1 MGKDESTD
9 WPVGDNDPFGDV
21 EPENNPPLEM
31 EDIGLEKPEEET
43 KEEAEAEV
51 ESETNPESSEGGSEW
66 SLPIRAAPLLSQFH
80 NETVTEY
87 PLQQSSDGR
96 KATSL
101 VVDQDLL
108 RIIDSRLDDDGQRR
122 LKVTLSMKGEITGF
136 KHQHN
141 ELMHKHQLLWLGF
154 FISGLVL
161 LLLPPVIFNFIG
173 VILVALGV
181 WYWSAMHLETHHLE
195 FSNSGGTLSHTLHGY
210 GTNRP
215 FFRASMALLGS
226 EMAGLL
232 RNGTLETE
240 TLDQL
245 HASLA
250 APAPAPAPAQTPL
263 PIPVQPSQD
272 HFEAQPS
279 PSLLQHVVA
288 TPTSIPPPPTSPPPP
303 VQFTPVEEAPMA
315 GPPVASSLPMPLPL
329 PPTAAPMPLPPP
341 PTSAPTPL
349 PPPPTSAPTPLPLPP
364 VSTAKPL
371 PPLPDPLPPLGAPAG
386 MPLPAPF
393 GLPAAPLSL
402 DAPLP
407 NAPKIAV
414 MASPVEDTLS
424 EKEQNELLNEL
435 S

>member
-51 ESETNPESSEGGSEW
+51 ESETNPESPEGGSEW

-181 WYWSAMHLETHHLE
+181 WYWSATLKHT
-195 FSNSGGTLSHTLHGY
+195 TLSFRIRGALSHIPCMVTVR
-210 GTNRP
+210 TDP
-215 FFRASMALLGS
+215 F
-226 EMAGLL
+226 
-232 RNGTLETE
+232 
-240 TLDQL
+240 
-245 HASLA
+245 
-250 APAPAPAPAQTPL
+250 
-263 PIPVQPSQD
+263 
-272 HFEAQPS
+272 
-279 PSLLQHVVA
+279 
-288 TPTSIPPPPTSPPPP
+288 
-303 VQFTPVEEAPMA
+303 
-315 GPPVASSLPMPLPL
+315 
-329 PPTAAPMPLPPP
+329 
-341 PTSAPTPL
+341 SAPVWL
-349 PPPPTSAPTPLPLPP
+349 CLVQKWQAY
-364 VSTAKPL
+364 
-371 PPLPDPLPPLGAPAG
+371 
-386 MPLPAPF
+386 
-393 GLPAAPLSL
+393 
-402 DAPLP
+402 
-407 NAPKIAV
+407 
-414 MASPVEDTLS
+414 
-424 EKEQNELLNEL
+424 
-435 S
+435 

>member
-9 WPVGDNDPFGDV
+9 WPVGDNDPSGDV
-21 EPENNPPLEM
+21 EPENNPPLEK
-31 EDIGLEKPEEET
+31 EDVGLEKPEEKT
-43 KEEAEAEV
+43 KEEAEV
-51 ESETNPESSEGGSEW
+51 ESETNPESTEGGSVW

-195 FSNSGGTLSHTLHGY
+195 FSNSGGTLLHTLHGY

-250 APAPAPAPAQTPL
+250 APAPAPMPAPAPL
-263 PIPVQPSQD
+263 SMPVQPAQG
-272 HFEAQPS
+272 HFEAQSPPS
-279 PSLLQHVVA
+279 FPQNVA
-288 TPTSIPPPPTSPPPP
+288 TTPTSIPPPPTSPPPP
-303 VQFTPVEEAPMA
+303 VQSAPVEEALMA

-329 PPTAAPMPLPPP
+329 PPTSAPTPLPPP

-364 VSTAKPL
+364 ASAAKPL
-371 PPLPDPLPPLGAPAG
+371 PPLPGPLPPLGAPAG

-393 GLPAAPLSL
+393 GLPAASLSL

-407 NAPKIAV
+407 NAPKITV